1 MALWMRCTRR
11 KQHRSDSKV
20 PSKQHRYRRCSLC
33 RCRRRLHRH
42 TATFALV
49 ASTWSPSSRGR
60 EREREHTMHGMIL
73 SSGSESRPFDAC
85 SPLVPI
91 CFLPCRMDVERFAS
105 DPQHLKYRKLLI
117 EMIQDART
125 ILIISLC
132 RDILSKIQDQS
143 RQEFK
148 AESNNDYVWFASSK
162 QYIDR
167 GN

>member
-1 MALWMRCTRR
+1 
-11 KQHRSDSKV
+11 
-20 PSKQHRYRRCSLC
+20 
-33 RCRRRLHRH
+33 
-42 TATFALV
+42 
-49 ASTWSPSSRGR
+49 
-60 EREREHTMHGMIL
+60 MHGMIL

-91 CFLPCRMDVERFAS
+91 CFLPCRMDIERFAS
-105 DPQHLKYRKLLI
+105 DPQHLSYRKLLI

-143 RQEFK
+143 RREFK